1 METEVDNAVMQPQ
14 VKECLELELDLST
27 TGKSSLLDAS
37 EGAWPS

>member
-27 TGKSSLLDAS
+27 GKSSLLDAS